1 MEILKATTEDG
12 LKLSGLYFKP
22 AGPTGKI
29 IIHIHG
35 MAGDPYSNAFL
46 PAMFSGYPTAGV
58 AFLSAENRGT
68 HSVTQFGVT
77 TGGIRLVGDA
87 YEKFEECVYDIAAWV
102 KVAQELGYTEIW
114 LQGHSLGCSKVAYYV
129 SRVAQSEVAGLLL
142 VSPSDMLGW
151 NLAPAMIADHESMLN
166 EAKQLQAN
174 GQGHVMLGKLV
185 DGETPVCADTYVSL
199 FGEGA
204 GDAIF
209 NFGNPELGYETLRSI
224 AVPVLAFTGT
234 DDAGVTSS
242 SEPHKAMHILEQEL
256 VQSPRKKTVIYEGA
270 KHDFAGFGER
280 IAEEVLS
287 FIK

>member
-1 MEILKATTEDG
+1 MEILKTITEDG
-12 LKLSGLYFKP
+12 LRFSGLYFKP
-22 AGPTGKI
+22 VEPTEKI

-46 PAMFSGYPTAGV
+46 PAMFSAYPVAGV
-58 AFLSAENRGT
+58 AFLSVENRGT
-68 HSVTQFGVT
+68 HSVTQFGTT

-87 YEKFEECVYDIAAWV
+87 YEKFEDCMYDIEAWV
-102 KVAQELGYTEIW
+102 NVVKQLGYTEIW
-114 LQGHSLGCSKVAYYV
+114 LQGHSLGCSKVMYYV
-129 SRVAQSEVAGLLL
+129 SKMAESGVQGLLL

-151 NLAPAMIADHESMLN
+151 NLAPAMIADHKFLLN

-174 GQGHVMLGKLV
+174 GQGHVMLSKLV

-234 DDAGVTSS
+234 DDAGITSS
-242 SEPHKAMHILEQEL
+242 SEPFKAMHILEQEL
-256 VQSPRKKTVIYEGA
+256 VQSPRKKTVVYKGA
-270 KHDFAGFGER
+270 KHDFVGFGEQ
-280 IAEEVLS
+280 IVEEVLS

>member
-1 MEILKATTEDG
+1 MEIVKATTEDG

-22 AGPTGKI
+22 AEPAEKI

-46 PAMFSGYPTAGV
+46 PAMFSGYPAAGV
-58 AFLSAENRGT
+58 AFLSVENRGT
-68 HSVTQFGVT
+68 HSVTQFNTT

-87 YEKFEECVYDIAAWV
+87 YEKFEDCVYDIAAWV
-102 KVAQELGYTEIW
+102 NLAKQLGYTEIW

-129 SRVAQSEVAGLLL
+129 SKVAQSGVVGLLL

-151 NLAPAMIADHESMLN
+151 NLAPAMIADHEFLLN
-166 EAKQLQAN
+166 EAKQLQA
-174 GQGHVMLGKLV
+174 QGKGLTILSKLL
-185 DGETPVCADTYVSL
+185 DGETPVCAGTYVSL

-209 NFGNPELGYETLRSI
+209 NFGNPELGYETLRNT

-242 SEPHKAMHILEQEL
+242 SEPLKAMHILEQEL

-280 IAEEVLS
+280 IVQEVLS
-287 FIK
+287 FIE